1 MVALF
6 LSDTNSVVIS
16 VEYRLVPEHPFPAQ
30 FDDCYAV
37 VNTVTNDAKKFG
49 ILKNK
54 IAIAGD
60 SAGGQLAAAISLEFA
75 KQNRSSELVG
85 QVLIYPW
92 LQLIDTLCLP
102 SYQANKRGFQ
112 MSEEETA
119 YFMSIATVGNG
130 DMEQEYL
137 VGNVTRYFMKT
148 PFWQF
153 LEIPESSNCEVY
165 RDNTDITLPSDYVST
180 VTDPRMSPLLAESVE
195 GSPPTLLIIPEYD
208 ILASEGIAYGN
219 RLRAAGVPTTTKI
232 YYKACHSFLTT
243 TLFPSLNTTS
253 ASQGIKDISSFLN
266 SVYYN

>member
-102 SYQANKRGFQ
+102 SYQANK
-112 MSEEETA
+112 
-119 YFMSIATVGNG
+119 
-130 DMEQEYL
+130 
-137 VGNVTRYFMKT
+137 
-148 PFWQF
+148 
-153 LEIPESSNCEVY
+153 
-165 RDNTDITLPSDYVST
+165 
-180 VTDPRMSPLLAESVE
+180 
-195 GSPPTLLIIPEYD
+195 
-208 ILASEGIAYGN
+208 
-219 RLRAAGVPTTTKI
+219 
-232 YYKACHSFLTT
+232 
-243 TLFPSLNTTS
+243 
-253 ASQGIKDISSFLN
+253 
-266 SVYYN
+266 